1 MTPALTNSRE
11 PRISRPA
18 NLRRANNRALLQ
30 LVRENSPC
38 SRADLV
44 RLSGLS
50 APTVTAA
57 IGDLEA
63 LGLIEYLGEG
73 YSSGGRP
80 AELLRFRPEHAY
92 VAGADIGGTRLRMIL
107 ADLDGTPVAHWKAKL
122 GARQKDP
129 VSICNLLHEG
139 LKEMC
144 SQANVARKNVKHLTV
159 GAPGVTDV
167 ARGVVLSAPNLTDWN
182 DVPLRSLL
190 EEQLG
195 FEVIAENDT
204 NLAAVGEHWHGAAEN
219 VEDFVFI
226 AMGTGVGAGVFL
238 AGQIHHGAAWSA
250 GEIGYLGVPGMP
262 REPMEMRR
270 TGQLERVIG
279 GAGIEE
285 QWKKELERSGRI
297 DADLERLR
305 ASEIFDRAAE
315 GDAQARLVLENTARI
330 LADAI
335 STITLLFNPSL
346 VVMGGGVGSH
356 AALCQ
361 AVETVLAVSDFP
373 HPKVRCSVL
382 GPEAQLYGSVALSL
396 QAMDGKLLG

>member
-1 MTPALTNSRE
+1 M
-11 PRISRPA
+11 
-18 NLRRANNRALLQ
+18 
-30 LVRENSPC
+30 RENSPC

-57 IGDLEA
+57 IADLEA
-63 LGLIEYLGEG
+63 LDLIEYLGEG
-73 YSSGGRP
+73 VSSGGRP
-80 AELLRFRPEHAY
+80 GELLRFRPEHAY
-92 VAGADIGGTRLRMIL
+92 VAGADIGGTRLRMML
-107 ADLDGTPVAHWKAKL
+107 ANLDGKPVAQWACKL
-122 GARQKDP
+122 GAKEKDP
-129 VSICNLLHEG
+129 ASICQLLRDG
-139 LKEMC
+139 LKQMC
-144 SQANVARKNVKHLTV
+144 EDAKVAFKKVKHLTV

-182 DVPLRSLL
+182 DVPLRALL
-190 EEQLG
+190 EEKLG

-219 VEDFVFI
+219 VDDFVFI

-238 AGQIHHGAAWSA
+238 GGQIHHGSAWSA
-250 GEIGYLGVPGMP
+250 GEIGYLGVPGMA

-279 GAGIEE
+279 GAGIEA
-285 QWKKELERSGRI
+285 QWQSELERTKQGSAELR
-297 DADLERLR
+297 ALR
-305 ASEIFDRAAE
+305 ASQIFELAAT
-315 GDAQARLVLENTARI
+315 GNPQAKAVLQNTARI
-330 LADAI
+330 LGDAI
-335 STITLLFNPSL
+335 ATITLLFNPSL

-356 AALCQ
+356 AALCE
-361 AVETVLAVSDFP
+361 AVGGVLAESDFP
-373 HPKVRCSVL
+373 HPQVRCSVL